1 MPKKK
6 DTLRRDALD
15 YHQFPTPGKFSIHP
29 TKDMANA
36 RDLSLAYSPG
46 VAVPCEE
53 IAKNPDKA
61 RDYTTRGN
69 VVAVITNGT
78 AVLGLGNIGPLASKP
93 VMEGKAVLFKKF
105 ANIDAI
111 DIEVDETDPDKFIE
125 IVASLEPSFGGIN
138 LEDIKAPECFEIE
151 RKLRERMNIPVFHD
165 DQHGTAIIVAAAVYN
180 WARLTKRKLKD
191 VRMVTSGAGASAIA
205 CLNMLVSMGVKPKN
219 IFVTDR
225 KGVIYKG
232 RNPNMEQERA
242 RFAQNTK
249 HRSLEDVIKKEKLD
263 LFLGL
268 SAPGVLNPKWL
279 KQFNKNPFIMAL
291 ANPTPEIMPEEVH
304 KIRAD
309 AYMATGRSD
318 YPNQVNNVL
327 CFPFIF
333 RGALDVGA
341 TVINEEIKVACV
353 KAIADLATNEANEA
367 VTSAYGGES
376 LTFGKNYLIP
386 KPFDPRL
393 MVDLPMAVAK
403 AAMDSKVATR
413 PIKKFKLY
421 EQKLESFVS
430 QANMVMRPV
439 YDQAIKGK
447 GKQRIIYAEGE
458 EYNVLQAVQNICDD
472 GIAYPILVGRRHV
485 LEARIEK
492 LGLRLKEGQ
501 NFELVDPQNDAR
513 YHEYWTYYHEVMQ
526 REGVTPAGAKTVLR
540 TNATVIGAILLNK
553 GEGDALICGTVGH
566 YHFHLRHVMN
576 LVPLK
581 EGVNHP
587 AALCLL
593 MMPEGN
599 KFICDTHVNPDPT
612 AEEIADMTIMAA
624 DEVRRFGIEPKA
636 ALLSH
641 SNFGSH
647 HTPSALKMR
656 TALEILHRRAPE
668 LEVEGEMHGD
678 AALKADVR
686 DVIFPHSHLKGSAN
700 LLVMPNIDSASIS
713 YNLLKSLSDTIS
725 VGPILMGLEKPVHIL
740 HPAVR
745 ARGLVNISTL
755 AAADIYETK
764 IKGKQRSR
772 QIPDN

>member
-6 DTLRRDALD
+6 DSFRQDALD
-15 YHQFPTPGKFSIHP
+15 YHQFPIPGKFAIQA

-53 IAKNPDKA
+53 IAKDPDKA

-111 DIEVDETDPDKFIE
+111 DIEIDELDPDKFID

-191 VRMVTSGAGASAIA
+191 VRIVTSGAGASAIA
-205 CLNMLVSMGVKPKN
+205 CMNMLVSTGVKRSH
-219 IFVTDR
+219 IFATDR
-225 KGVIYKG
+225 KGVIYQG
-232 RNPNMEQERA
+232 RNPNMEKERA
-242 RFAQNTK
+242 RFAQDTK
-249 HRSLEDVIKKEKLD
+249 HRSLEDVIKNEKID

-268 SAPGVLNPKWL
+268 SGPGVLNPNWL
-279 KQFNKNPFIMAL
+279 KEFNDQPFIMAL
-291 ANPTPEIMPEEVH
+291 ANPTPEIMPEEV
-304 KIRAD
+304 KKLRPD

-318 YPNQVNNVL
+318 FPNQVNNVL

-353 KAIADLATNEANEA
+353 KAIADLATKETNES
-367 VTSAYGGES
+367 VTSAYGGE
-376 LTFGKNYLIP
+376 TMVFGKDYLIP

-393 MVDLPMAVAK
+393 MVDLPIAVAK
-403 AAMDSKVATR
+403 AAIDSGVAKR
-413 PIKKFKLY
+413 PIKKFKTY
-421 EQKLESFVS
+421 REHLEAYVS

-439 YDQAIKGK
+439 YEQATKGK
-447 GKQRIIYAEGE
+447 GKQKIIYAEGE
-458 EYNVLQAVQNICDD
+458 EYNVLQAAQTIRDE
-472 GIAYPILVGRRHV
+472 GIAYPVLVGRREV
-485 LEARIEK
+485 VEARIKK
-492 LGLRLKEGQ
+492 LGLRLKEDKD
-501 NFELVDPQNDAR
+501 FTLVDPQNDQR
-513 YHEYWTYYHEVMQ
+513 YNEYWNYYHEKMQ

-540 TNATVIGAILLNK
+540 TNATVIGSILLNK
-553 GEGDALICGTVGH
+553 GEGDALICGMVGH

-576 LVPLK
+576 LVALK
-581 EGVNHP
+581 EGVTQP
-587 AALCLL
+587 AALTLM

-612 AEEIADMTIMAA
+612 AQEIANMTIMAA
-624 DEVRRFGIEPKA
+624 DEVRRFGMEPKA

-647 HTPSALKMR
+647 NTPSALKMR
-656 TALEILHRRAPE
+656 QALEIIHRLAPE

-678 AALKADVR
+678 AALLSNVR
-686 DVIFPHSHLKGSAN
+686 NTIFPHSQLKGAAN
-700 LLVMPNIDSASIS
+700 LLVMPNIDAASIS

-740 HPAVR
+740 HPAIR
-745 ARGLVNISTL
+745 SRGLVNISTL
-755 AAADIYETK
+755 AAADIQEQKSNHSKRHK
-764 IKGKQRSR
+764 IVPGV
-772 QIPDN
+772 

>member
-6 DTLRRDALD
+6 DTMYQDALD
-15 YHQFPTPGKFSIHP
+15 YHQFPTPGKFSIQP

-46 VAVPCEE
+46 VAFPCEE
-53 IAKNPDKA
+53 IAKDPAKA
-61 RDYTTRGN
+61 RDYTGRGN
-69 VVAVITNGT
+69 SVAVVTNGT

-111 DIEVDETDPDKFIE
+111 DIEIDELDPDTFVE
-125 IVASLEPSFGGIN
+125 TVARLEPSFGGIN

-180 WARLTKRKLKD
+180 WAKLTKRKLKD
-191 VRMVTSGAGASAIA
+191 VKIVTSGAGAAAIA
-205 CLNMLVSMGVKPKN
+205 CLNMLTSMGAVKKN
-219 IFVTDR
+219 ITVTDR

-232 RNPNMEQERA
+232 RNPNMEKERA
-242 RFAQNTK
+242 VFAVDTK
-249 HRSLEDVIKKEKLD
+249 HRTLEDVIKGGNID
-263 LFLGL
+263 LFIGL
-268 SAPGVLNPKWL
+268 SAPGVLEAKWL
-279 KQFNKNPFIMAL
+279 KHFNKDPFIMGL
-291 ANPTPEIMPEEVH
+291 ANPVPEIMPEEVM
-304 KIRAD
+304 KARPD

-341 TVINEEIKVACV
+341 TVINEDIKVACV
-353 KAIADLATNEANEA
+353 KAIADLATKETNES
-367 VTSAYGGES
+367 VTSAYGGET
-376 LTFGKNYLIP
+376 LNFGKDYLIP

-393 MVDLPMAVAK
+393 MVDIPIAVAQ

-413 PIKKFKLY
+413 PLKKPKEY
-421 EQKLESFVS
+421 RQKLESYVS

-439 YDQAIKGK
+439 HEQAIKGK
-447 GKQRIIYAEGE
+447 GKQKIIYAEGE
-458 EYNVLQAVQNICDD
+458 EYTVLQAAQTLRDE
-472 GIAYPILVGRRHV
+472 GIAHPVLVGRRQV
-485 LEARIEK
+485 IESRIEK
-492 LGLRLKEGQ
+492 LSLRLQEGKD
-501 NFELVDPQNDAR
+501 FDLVDPTNDDR

-526 REGVTPAGAKTVLR
+526 RQGVTPAGAKTVLR

-553 GEGDALICGTVGH
+553 GAGDALICGMVGH

-576 LVPLK
+576 LIPLK
-581 EGVNHP
+581 EGVSHP
-587 AALCLL
+587 AALCLM

-599 KFICDTHVNPDPT
+599 KFICDTHVNPDPS

-624 DEVRRFGIEPKA
+624 EEVRRFGIEPKA

-647 HTPSALKMR
+647 NTPSAIKMR
-656 TALEILHRRAPE
+656 QALEILHRRAPE

-678 AALKADVR
+678 AALHQGIR
-686 DVIFPHSHLKGSAN
+686 DVIFPNSGLTGSAN
-700 LLVMPNIDSASIS
+700 LLVMPNIDAASIS
-713 YNLLKSLSDTIS
+713 YNLLKSLADTIS

-745 ARGLVNISTL
+745 SRGLVNISTL
-755 AAADIYETK
+755 AAADIQETK
-764 IKGKQRSR
+764 TKGRRRSSE
-772 QIPDN
+772 IPGV